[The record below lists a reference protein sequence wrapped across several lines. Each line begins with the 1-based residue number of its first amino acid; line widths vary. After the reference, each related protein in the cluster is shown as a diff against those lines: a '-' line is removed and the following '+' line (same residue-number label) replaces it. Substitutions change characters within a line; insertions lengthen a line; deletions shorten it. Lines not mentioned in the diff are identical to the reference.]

1 MATWLNN
8 DGLEVNFGKDQA
20 PKQLIGEYRHDGPL
34 HCAEIKFDYTDLPA
48 VASNSVI
55 IEDNWVLPKGSI
67 VEKVEI
73 FCDTDMDSSGDDM
86 TLNVGWIN
94 LDRTNGVDVDAFVI
108 AATQAEL
115 IAGGTNVSGWVG
127 AEVGGNATTVPKLL
141 TWEVDTHDA
150 SAGSGVIRLY
160 YSAH

>member
-20 PKQLIGEYRHDGPL
+20 PTQLTGEYHNDGPL
-34 HCAEIKFDYTDLPA
+34 HCVEVKFDYTDLPA

-55 IEDNWVLPKGSI
+55 INDQYTLPKGSI

-73 FCDTDMDSSGDDM
+73 FCDTDIDSTSDDL
-86 TLNVGWIN
+86 TLNVGWVD
-94 LDRTNGVDVDAFVI
+94 LDRTSNVDVDAFVV
-108 AATQAEL
+108 AATQTEL
-115 IAGGTNVSGWVG
+115 NTGGTNVAGWVG
-127 AEVGGNATTVPKLL
+127 AEVGGLKTTTAKLL
-141 TWEVDTHDA
+141 TWEVDAHAAT
-150 SAGSGVIRLY
+150 AGSGVIRLF